1 MVDAELRDLVAEAV
15 SERLDGKLAGAIN
28 AEERKGHAPEDRADV
43 DDQSVTLPAHGR
55 QYRANGAEQSHDI
68 RIEHYLGL
76 IGREGLSD
84 PGGCN
89 AGVVDEH
96 IDATNMCQHR
106 LHGLV
111 DRSVTA
117 DVELDD
123 LDALLAQCLCMVAV
137 LRFQIAHRSEYGVA
151 GAGQGFGGVTAETCA
166 GASD

>member
-96 IDATNMCQHR
+96 IDATSMREHL

-111 DRSVTA
+111 DRGVAT

-123 LDALLAQCLCMVAV
+123 LDALLAERSRVVAV
-137 LRFQIAHRSEYGVA
+137 PRFRIAHRSEHRMA
-151 GAGQGFGGVTAETCA
+151 GAGQG
-166 GASD
+166 